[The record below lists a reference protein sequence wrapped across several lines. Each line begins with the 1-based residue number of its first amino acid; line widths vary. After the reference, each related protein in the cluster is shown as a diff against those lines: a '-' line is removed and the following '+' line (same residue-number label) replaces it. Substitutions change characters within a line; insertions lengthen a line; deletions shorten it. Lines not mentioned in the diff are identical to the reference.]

1 MRTARLLPR
10 DALQSLLDA
19 LKTAGHRVIGPV
31 AEQGAI
37 QFHELDSAAQLPHGV
52 RETQSPGRYRLSY
65 EATNRT
71 FAWASGPQ
79 ALKPLLFP
87 SRETLWQSQRDA
99 SGRLRFEPIQPDAA
113 PLAVIG
119 VRACDL
125 AALDL
130 HDRHFLGQASDRA
143 VPDPAYAA
151 RRERL
156 LLIAVNCSHPADT
169 CFCVSTGD
177 GPRVDTGAD
186 IVLDELDEG
195 FVVTPTS
202 NAGQGIVDGMGLAGA
217 ESEHLAAAA
226 TQSADA
232 AAAQTRQLP
241 ARDLQAQLFDR
252 LDHPRWDQVATRC
265 LACGNCTSVCPTC
278 FCHTESDVPALDGM
292 RSQHVR
298 EWDSCFSEGHAYL
311 HGYQVRPEISH
322 RFRQWMTHKLG
333 SWHTQFGRS
342 GCVGCGRC
350 ITWCPV
356 GIDITEEATAIC
368 GRQPRGGEA

>member
-1 MRTARLLPR
+1 MRTARFLPR
-10 DALQSLLDA
+10 DALPALLDA
-19 LKTAGHRVIGPV
+19 LKTAGRRVVGPV
-31 AEQGAI
+31 AEQGTI
-37 QFHELDSAAQLPHGV
+37 QFRELDNAAQLPHGV
-52 RETQSPGRYRLSY
+52 RETQAPGRYRLSV
-65 EATNRT
+65 EASNRT
-71 FAWASGPQ
+71 FAWATGPQ

-87 SRETLWQSQRDA
+87 SRETLWQSQRDK
-99 SGRLRFEPIQPDAA
+99 SGRLNFEPIRPDET

-130 HDRHFLGQASDRA
+130 HDRHFLGRASNRA
-143 VPDPAYAA
+143 ISDPPYAA

-156 LLIAVNCSHPADT
+156 LLVAVNCSHPAET
-169 CFCVSTGD
+169 CFCASTGD
-177 GPRVDTGAD
+177 GPRVDQGAD

-195 FVVTPTS
+195 FVVTPNST
-202 NAGQGIVDGMGLAGA
+202 AGQVIVDSMELAGA
-217 ESEHLAAAA
+217 ESAQLAAAA
-226 TQSADA
+226 TQSENA
-232 AAAQTRQLP
+232 AAAQTRRLP

-252 LDHPRWDQVATRC
+252 LDHPRWDQVAARC

-278 FCHTESDVPALDGM
+278 FCHTEYDAPTLHGM
-292 RSQHVR
+292 LSQHVR

-311 HGYQVRPEISH
+311 HGYQVRPETSH

-356 GIDITEEATAIC
+356 GIDITEEANAIC
-368 GRQPRGGEA
+368 GHQAGGGEA